1 MSTQVE
7 QRVVEMRF
15 DNQRFERN
23 AATTMSTLEKLKQ
36 KLNFSG
42 ASKGLE
48 NLSSAASKVNVTGL
62 GKGVDTVMAK
72 FSALEVMGVTA
83 LANITN
89 SAVNAGK
96 RMVSALTIDPIKTGF
111 SEYETQINAIQTILA
126 NTQSKGTTLADVNAA
141 LDTLNA
147 YADKTIYNFTEM
159 TRNIG
164 TFTAAG
170 TDLET
175 SVKAIQGIAN
185 LAAVSGSTSQQAS
198 TAMYQL
204 SQALASGTVKL
215 MDWNSVVNAGM
226 GGQVFQDA
234 LKETA
239 RVHGVAIDEI
249 IKKNGSFR
257 DSLHEEWLTA
267 DILNETLEKFTLTTE
282 GLTEAQIEQNRQMLK
297 SKGYTDEQIDG
308 IFELGEM
315 ATNAATK
322 VKTFTQLWDTL
333 KESAQ
338 SGWTQTWE
346 LIVGDFEQSKS
357 LLTSIS
363 DYVGNIINKSS
374 DKRNN
379 LLKGALTSNWDKL
392 VTKINEAGV
401 ETSVFEEKLKSAL
414 TKGGYNVDELI
425 KKHGSLENIFRSGA
439 VSSDILKNAVKGL
452 SGSIEGL
459 MESVFDLSGID
470 EILGFGAVGE
480 DVKKVQDALE
490 KLGYTLDKF
499 GVDGIIGAETTEA
512 IKKFQADS
520 GLKVDGV
527 VGPETLAALEKAGK
541 ATADL
546 TGENER
552 LAYSYSDLI
561 DAIDETSGREKVLEG
576 LKNVVK
582 ALVSVFK
589 TAKGAWDEIFPP
601 KTMEQSVSQLSN
613 AIDSFL
619 EFTKKL
625 KMSEKTTKNLTRVFK
640 GLFAAL
646 DIIST
651 ITGGALKIAFK
662 VITKLFGIAG
672 DDILEIAANIGDAI
686 VKFRDW
692 VDAIFNADEAFD
704 NITSGLK
711 KAISGIKDWA
721 ASLKDSDNIG
731 RDIALGL
738 IKGLGAGIS
747 IVWNAALELG
757 KAILDSIKSFLG
769 IHSPSTEMIKVGENT
784 IEGLA
789 IGLQNGLSGLWNSV
803 KGIGSKLLEWFKGID
818 FGTLFAVGV
827 GGISVGI
834 LVKIAKALS
843 VLAAPLEGLGDLFSN
858 VGEGA
863 KNMLDSLGGMFTAKG
878 KEFKANAWKK
888 RADAVLSFALA
899 IGVLAASVYVLSGIQ
914 PGKLWGAIGAITA
927 LAVVVGVLSFAVSK
941 MNLKDGIK
949 IGSFALA
956 LVGMTASMLMI
967 AFALKQLSGIPH
979 DALVTAGNAVGQL
992 AIIMAGLALVAKIP
1006 TNAGKLGGTMIGLGI
1021 ALALMVG
1028 VVKLISGLSD
1038 GEIDRAVGVIGKFI
1052 LFVGAVA
1059 LANLISGKYVNK
1071 IGGTMIKLGLALV
1084 LMVGVVKLLNKLTD
1098 GEIDRAAGII
1108 GKYLIFVAAIAALS
1122 AIPGAAKIGGSLL
1135 GVTLALTLM
1144 VGTVKLINKLTDTEI
1159 DKAVGVIGKYLI
1171 FVAAM
1176 ALIGL
1181 IPGTS
1186 KIAGTML
1193 AMSVAIGIL
1202 AGVVAL
1208 VGLLNP
1214 DHLNRGLKA
1223 VTILGLVFAAMVA
1236 ATKLAQNCVGTL
1248 VVMTVAVAVMTAAV
1262 AALATIDPGK
1272 LAGAT
1277 AAIGIL
1283 MGMFALMTLSTKNV
1297 TGAMGTLIVM
1307 TVVVGL
1313 LAGILYLL
1321 SGLPVESTLG
1331 TAAALSIFMLA
1342 MAGVFAILGNT
1353 GALAVP
1359 AMIGALG
1366 MMGVIAII
1374 GVIAGAIGALMSLIP
1389 QETVDK
1395 WKAGLQNFMDFIV
1408 ILATGLGEAIGGLIG
1423 GALSGVSSG
1432 INDLA
1437 GCLKTL
1443 TDALGPFAES
1453 AKKLDGTALTGVNNL
1468 VSMITSI
1475 AGANVMDAIASWIG
1489 GSSSMDKFASSLKT
1503 FGDAIVEFSNSVA
1516 GKINEEAVRAAGD
1529 AGRIMTALQAS
1540 IPEDGWFDGRI
1551 SLDDFGK
1558 NIKKFGKYLVDFSE
1572 EVTGLDTASIDTSIT
1587 AATKIVTLAQSIV
1600 TLDVSKIGDFKKIK
1614 TIGSSL
1620 GKYSDDVVD
1629 LDSGA
1634 VSASIAAANRLVK
1647 LISSMAGIDTSGV
1660 SAFKKAMSTLG
1671 KTNLDGFVEAFS
1683 KATPAMTTAGS
1694 NLVAFLVQGIRTRQ
1708 SSLVTVGTSL
1718 VTTLATAIRGKTG
1731 AFQAAGI
1738 ESVSKYING
1747 VSAHRNRAAST
1758 MGRVASATAS
1768 AARGAYSGF
1777 YNAGA
1782 YLVTGFANGISANT
1796 YIATAKARAMAK
1808 AAERAAKAELGIH
1821 SPSKVFYKIGSFAGQ
1836 GFVNAFADY
1845 ESVAFGASSRVAKSA
1860 TKGLTAAISRIG
1872 DAVNSDIDSQPVIRP
1887 VLDLSAVRAGAESI
1901 GGMFGMNPSVG
1912 LLTNVSSINSAM
1924 NRRQNG
1930 TNADVISA
1938 ITDLGRKMG
1947 MSTGDTYNING
1958 VNVSDD
1964 AEVVEAFKTIV
1975 RAAQVGRRR

>member
-346 LIVGDFEQSKS
+346 LIVGDFEQSKT

-363 DYVGNIINKSS
+363 DYVGGIINKSS

-392 VTKINEAGV
+392 VTKINEAGI
-401 ETSVFEEKLKSAL
+401 ETNVFEGKLKSAL
-414 TKGGYNVDELI
+414 TEGGYNVEELI
-425 KKHGSLENIFRSGA
+425 EKHGSLGEAFRSGA
-439 VSSDILKNAVKGL
+439 IKADILKNVVKSLTGTL
-452 SGSIEGL
+452 GNL
-459 MESVFDLSGID
+459 FDLTGID

-480 DVKKVQDALE
+480 DVKKVQTALE

-499 GVDGIIGAETTEA
+499 GVDGIIGDETTAA
-512 IKKFQADS
+512 IKKFQADNNI
-520 GLKVDGV
+520 KVDGV

-546 TGENER
+546 TGENEK
-552 LAYSYSDLI
+552 LVDSYDDLI
-561 DAIDETSGREKVLEG
+561 DAIQETSGREKVIEA

-582 ALVSVFK
+582 ALVDVFK
-589 TAKGAWDEIFPP
+589 TAKGAWEEIFPP

-613 AIDSFL
+613 AIDGFL

-692 VDAIFNADEAFD
+692 VDAIFNVDEAFD
-704 NITSGLK
+704 NIASGLK

-731 RDIALGL
+731 RDIVLGL
-738 IKGLGAGIS
+738 IRGLGAGIS
-747 IVWNAALELG
+747 MVWDAALALG
-757 KAILDSIKSFLG
+757 KSIWDSFCSFF
-769 IHSPSTEMIKVGENT
+769 IINSPSKKMEEGGRYV

-789 IGLQNGLSGLWNSV
+789 QGIQNGVSTVWESI
-803 KGIGSKLLEWFKGID
+803 KTIGTKIVEWFRGID

-843 VLAAPLEGLGDLFSN
+843 VLAAPLEGLGDLFEN

-863 KNMLDSLGGMFTAKG
+863 KNMLDSLGGMFKAKG

-914 PGKLWGAIGAITA
+914 PSKLWGAIGAITA
-927 LAVVVGVLSFAVSK
+927 LAVVVGVLSFAIGK
-941 MNLKDGIK
+941 MDLKDGIK

-1071 IGGTMIKLGLALV
+1071 IGGTMIKLGIALV

-1144 VGTVKLINKLTDTEI
+1144 VGTVKLINKLTDAEI

-1248 VVMTVAVAVMTAAV
+1248 VVMTVAIAVMTAAV

-1321 SGLPVESTLG
+1321 SSLPVESTLG

-1359 AMIGALG
+1359 AMLGALG

-1453 AKKLDGTALTGVNNL
+1453 AKKLDGTALTGVKNL

-1587 AATKIVTLAQSIV
+1587 AATKIVALAQSIV
-1600 TLDVSKIGDFKKIK
+1600 TLNADKFSDFKKIK
-1614 TIGSSL
+1614 TIGSAL
-1620 GKYSDDVVD
+1620 GTYSDKVADI
-1629 LDSGA
+1629 DSSA
-1634 VSASIAAANRLVK
+1634 ISASIIAANRLVS
-1647 LISSMAGIDTSGV
+1647 LVNSMAGIDISGV

-1694 NLVAFLVQGIRTRQ
+1694 NMVDFLTKGIRARQ
-1708 SSLVTVGTSL
+1708 SGLVVVGTSL

-1738 ESVSKYING
+1738 ECISKYING

-1768 AARGAYSGF
+1768 ATRGYYRTF

-1796 YIATAKARAMAK
+1796 YRATAKARAMAN
-1808 AAERAAKAELGIH
+1808 AAARAARAALSIH
-1821 SPSKVFYKIGSFAGQ
+1821 SPSKVFYGIGAFAGQ

-1845 ESVAFGASSRVAKSA
+1845 ESIAFGAGSRVAKSA
-1860 TKGLTAAISRIG
+1860 TKGLSAAVSRIS

-1887 VLDLSAVRAGAESI
+1887 VLDLSAVRSGAESI

-1912 LLTNVSSINSAM
+1912 LLANVGSINSAM

-1938 ITDLGRKMG
+1938 ITDLGRKMS

-1958 VNVSDD
+1958 VNVSDN
-1964 AEVVEAFKTIV
+1964 AEVAEAFRVIV

>member
-126 NTQSKGTTLADVNAA
+126 NTESKGTTLTDVNAA
-141 LDTLNA
+141 LDTLNT

-170 TDLET
+170 IDLET
-175 SVKAIQGIAN
+175 SVKSIQGIAN

-239 RVHGVAIDEI
+239 RVHGVAIDDI

-257 DSLHEEWLTA
+257 ESLREEWLTA

-282 GLTEAQIEQNRQMLK
+282 GLTDAQIEQNRQMLK
-297 SKGYTDEQIDG
+297 SKGYTDEQIEG
-308 IFELGEM
+308 IFKLGKT

-346 LIVGDFEQSKS
+346 LIVGDFEQSKK

-363 DYVGNIINKSS
+363 EYVGGIINKSS
-374 DKRNN
+374 EKRNN
-379 LLKGALTSNWDKL
+379 LLSGALTSNWDKL
-392 VTKINEAGV
+392 IKKINKAGI
-401 ETSVFEEKLKSAL
+401 ETNVFEEKLKSAL
-414 TKGGYNVDELI
+414 TEGGYNVEELI
-425 KKHGSLENIFRSGA
+425 EKHGSLGEAFRSGA
-439 VSSDILKNAVKGL
+439 IKADILKSVVKSLTGTL
-452 SGSIEGL
+452 GNL
-459 MESVFDLSGID
+459 FDLTGID
-470 EILGFGAVGE
+470 EKLGFGAVGE
-480 DVKKVQDALE
+480 DVKKVQTALE

-499 GVDGIIGAETTEA
+499 GVDGIIGDETTA
-512 IKKFQADS
+512 SIKKFQADS

-546 TGENER
+546 TGENEK
-552 LAYSYSDLI
+552 LVDSYDDLI
-561 DAIDETSGREKVLEG
+561 DAIQETSGREKVLEG

-582 ALVSVFK
+582 ALVDVFK
-589 TAKGAWDEIFPP
+589 TAKGAWEEIFPP

-613 AIDSFL
+613 AIDGFL

-651 ITGGALKIAFK
+651 VTGGALKIAFK
-662 VITKLFGIAG
+662 FITKLFGIAG
-672 DDILEIAANIGDAI
+672 DDVLELAANLGDAI
-686 VKFRDW
+686 VMFRDW
-692 VDAIFNADEAFD
+692 IDAIFNVDEAYD
-704 NITSGLK
+704 KIAGSLK
-711 KAISGIKDWA
+711 KAVSGVKDWV

-738 IKGLGAGIS
+738 IRGLGAGIS
-747 IVWNAALELG
+747 IVWNAAMTLG

-769 IHSPSTEMIKVGENT
+769 IHSPSTKMIEVGEHT
-784 IEGLA
+784 IEGLT

-827 GGISVGI
+827 GGISIGF
-834 LVKIAKALS
+834 LVKIGKALS
-843 VLAAPLEGLGDLFSN
+843 VLAAPLESLGDLFDK
-858 VGEGA
+858 VGDGA
-863 KNMLDSLGGMFTAKG
+863 KNALGGLAGMFKAKG

-888 RADAVLSFALA
+888 RADAILSFALA
-899 IGVLAASVYVLSGIQ
+899 IGVLAVSMRILGDMDWETQMKPALKSLAALTVMVG
-914 PGKLWGAIGAITA
+914 A
-927 LAVVVGVLSFAVSK
+927 LAAVIGLLGPK
-941 MNLKDGIK
+941 EGLKLGN
-949 IGSFALA
+949 FALT
-956 LVGMTASMLMI
+956 LLGMSVSMLLI
-967 AFALKQLSGIPH
+967 ASAVKKLSDVGPNELKM
-979 DALVTAGNAVGQL
+979 AGNAVGQI
-992 AIIMAGLALVAKIP
+992 AVIMAGLALIAKIP
-1006 TNAGKLGGTMIGLGI
+1006 VGAANLGGTMIALAI
-1021 ALALMVG
+1021 ALGLMVG
-1028 VVKLISGLSD
+1028 VVKLIATLGD
-1038 GEIDRAVGVIGKFI
+1038 GEIDRAVGVITKFI
-1052 LFVGAVA
+1052 IFIGAVA

-1071 IGGTMIKLGLALV
+1071 IGRTMIALSIALA
-1084 LMVGVVKLLNKLTD
+1084 LMVGVVKLVNKLTP
-1098 GEIDRAAGII
+1098 GEIDTAVSTI

-1135 GVTLALTLM
+1135 GVTLALMLM
-1144 VGTVKLINKLTDTEI
+1144 VGTVKLINKLTETEI
-1159 DKAVGVIGKYLI
+1159 DKATGVIGKYLI
-1171 FVAAM
+1171 FVAAI
-1176 ALIGL
+1176 AAIGL
-1181 IPGTS
+1181 IPGSS
-1186 KIAGTML
+1186 KIGATML
-1193 AMSVAIGIL
+1193 MISVAIGIL
-1202 AGVVAL
+1202 VGIVAL
-1208 VGLLNP
+1208 AGLLNEE
-1214 DHLNRGLKA
+1214 HMNKGLK
-1223 VTILGLVFAAMVA
+1223 VVGVLMVIFALMIA
-1236 ATKLAQNCVGTL
+1236 ATKLAQGCVGNL
-1248 VVMTVAVAVMTAAV
+1248 VVMTVAIAVMTAAV
-1262 AALATIDPGK
+1262 AVLSTIEPGK

-1283 MGMFALMTLSTKNV
+1283 MGMFALMVLSTKNV

-1307 TVVVGL
+1307 GLVVAL

-1321 SGLPVESTLG
+1321 KDLPIESTLG
-1331 TAAALSIFMLA
+1331 TALAISIFLVA
-1342 MAGVFAILGNT
+1342 MAIVFDILGE
-1353 GALAVP
+1353 ASVLAVP
-1359 AMIGALG
+1359 AMIGAAAL
-1366 MMGVIAII
+1366 MAVIAII
-1374 GVIAGAIGALMSLIP
+1374 GVLAMAIGGLMSLIP
-1389 QETVDK
+1389 QETINK
-1395 WKAGLQNFMDFIV
+1395 WKTGLENFMDFIV
-1408 ILATGLGEAIGGLIG
+1408 ILATGLGEAIGGFVG
-1423 GALSGVSSG
+1423 GALSGISDGV
-1432 INDLA
+1432 NDLVD
-1437 GCLKTL
+1437 CLKNL
-1443 TDALGPFAES
+1443 TGALGPFAEA
-1453 AKKLDGTALTGVNNL
+1453 AKKLDGSALTGVQNL
-1468 VSMITSI
+1468 VRMVTAI
-1475 AGANVMDAIASWIG
+1475 AGANLMDAIASWIG
-1489 GSSSMDKFASSLKT
+1489 GSSSMDKFASSLKV
-1503 FGDAIVEFSNSVA
+1503 FGDAIVDFSNNVA
-1516 GKINEEAVRAAGD
+1516 GKINEGAVKAAGD

-1540 IPEDGWFDGRI
+1540 IPKDGWFDGRI

-1558 NIKKFGKYLVDFSE
+1558 QIKKFGKCLVDFSDE
-1572 EVTGLDTASIDTSIT
+1572 VADLNTASINTSTTAASMILTLAQSVVNMDLGKLKDFKSITKISDALSKYSEKVTGLDSA
-1587 AATKIVTLAQSIV
+1587 
-1600 TLDVSKIGDFKKIK
+1600 
-1614 TIGSSL
+1614 
-1620 GKYSDDVVD
+1620 
-1629 LDSGA
+1629 A
-1634 VSASIAAANRLVK
+1634 VSASIAAANRLIT
-1647 LISSMAGIDTSGV
+1647 LINNMSGIDISGV
-1660 SAFKKAMSTLG
+1660 NSFKKAMTTLG

-1694 NLVAFLVQGIRTRQ
+1694 NLVDFLVKGMSAQRPVLTHTATMI
-1708 SSLVTVGTSL
+1708 VGTL
-1718 VTTLATAIRGKTG
+1718 ITNIKDNYAL
-1731 AFQAAGI
+1731 FQVAGI
-1738 ESVSKYING
+1738 ESISKFIVG
-1747 VSAHRNRAAST
+1747 ISSSRNRAATTVSLVCSG
-1758 MGRVASATAS
+1758 MITAI
-1768 AARGAYSGF
+1768 RAYYSKF
-1777 YNAGA
+1777 YTAGG
-1782 YLVTGFANGISANT
+1782 YLVTGFASGISANS
-1796 YIATAKARAMAK
+1796 YKAAAKARAMANAAEK
-1808 AAERAAKAELGIH
+1808 AARDALDIN
-1821 SPSKVFYKIGSFAGQ
+1821 SPSKVFYGIGAFAGQ

-1845 ESVAFGASSRVAKSA
+1845 ESVAFGAGSGIAKSA
-1860 TKGLTAAISRIG
+1860 TKGLTAAISRIS
-1872 DAVNSDIDSQPVIRP
+1872 DAVNSDIDAQPVIRP

-1912 LLTNVSSINSAM
+1912 LLANVGSINTAM

-1930 TNADVISA
+1930 GNADVISA
-1938 ITDLGRKMG
+1938 ITELGRKMG
-1947 MSTGDTYNING
+1947 TSVGPTYNING
-1958 VNVSDD
+1958 VNVSGD
-1964 AEVVEAFKTIV
+1964 AEVAEAFKVIV
-1975 RAAQVGRRR
+1975 RAIEVGRRR